1 VGSRDSLAGEASRTD
16 VAGACVESSFY
27 PSSNGQVFELLMDRF
42 LN

>member
-1 VGSRDSLAGEASRTD
+1 VGKGDSLAGEASRID
-16 VAGACVESSFY
+16 VAVACVESPFY